1 MRTPFSSVAIAAL
14 TIAAI
19 GMAHAPIASAQLA
32 YSGGRTPSKVAGCP
46 TIEWHI
52 LPIPEGVTS
61 NINGVAFYTD
71 MSGVSSIRGTKG
83 ADGKIVA
90 TLSSVSGN
98 GPSGTV
104 SGSRD
109 NNVSHI
115 VLTGAGCANTSFDL
129 QRFAPAPSGGG

>member
-1 MRTPFSSVAIAAL
+1 MRTSFSSVAIAAFA
-14 TIAAI
+14 IAAI
-19 GMAHAPIASAQLA
+19 GMAHAPTASAQNA
-32 YSGGRTPSKVAGCP
+32 YSGGRAPSKVAGCP

-52 LPIPEGVTS
+52 LPLSPGVAS
-61 NINGVAFYTD
+61 NINGFAFYTD
-71 MSGVSSIRGTKG
+71 MSGVSAVRGTMG
-83 ADGKIVA
+83 ADGKIAA

-98 GPSGTV
+98 GPAGNV

-129 QRFAPAPSGGG
+129 QRFQRPPSGGG